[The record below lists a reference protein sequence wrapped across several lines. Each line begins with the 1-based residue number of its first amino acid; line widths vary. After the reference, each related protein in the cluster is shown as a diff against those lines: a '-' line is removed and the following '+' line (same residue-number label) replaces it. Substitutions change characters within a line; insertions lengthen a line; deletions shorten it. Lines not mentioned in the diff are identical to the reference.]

1 MASSTQA
8 RGIEG
13 EQYGNRTRE
22 CTPGQDADT
31 RRPQTGANIRCCRP
45 HQLGR
50 APLPETALALP
61 MSAPANAE
69 LHFLVVDALAGVQ
82 TFARQLLEGFGFPA
96 HSIRCASDT
105 DTALALGLEFKPDF
119 LITDWFAKA
128 SLNGIALYQRLKD
141 QNPGC
146 RLALLSFEVTP
157 AHEAEAHAAGSRF
170 LLRKPFTADELRN
183 TMQRSL
189 ETLAKERPEL
199 AQRLNAVIKAQQGP
213 GKLPVK
219 LALPPLPPQLRAGD
233 RVQYGTS
240 TDTVQFVVV
249 RSGELVV
256 QLKGKPELVPAHKLQ
271 RL

>member
-1 MASSTQA
+1 
-8 RGIEG
+8 
-13 EQYGNRTRE
+13 
-22 CTPGQDADT
+22 
-31 RRPQTGANIRCCRP
+31 
-45 HQLGR
+45 
-50 APLPETALALP
+50 
-61 MSAPANAE
+61 MSAPANAD
-69 LHFLVVDALAGVQ
+69 LRFLVVDALAGVQ

-105 DTALALGLEFKPDF
+105 DSALALGLEFKPDF

-128 SLNGIALYQRLKD
+128 GMNGIALYQRLKTG
-141 QNPGC
+141 NPGC

-170 LLRKPFTADELRN
+170 LLRKPFTADDLRN

-189 ETLAKERPEL
+189 ELLATERPEL

-219 LALPPLPPQLRAGD
+219 LALPPLPPLPPQLRAGD
-233 RVQYGTS
+233 RVQYGS
-240 TDTVQFVVV
+240 ATDTVQFVVV

>member
-1 MASSTQA
+1 
-8 RGIEG
+8 
-13 EQYGNRTRE
+13 
-22 CTPGQDADT
+22 
-31 RRPQTGANIRCCRP
+31 
-45 HQLGR
+45 
-50 APLPETALALP
+50 

-69 LHFLVVDALAGVQ
+69 LRFLVVDALAGVQ

-105 DTALALGLEFKPDF
+105 DSALALGLEFKPDF

-128 SLNGIALYQRLKD
+128 GMNGIALYQRLKTV
-141 QNPGC
+141 NPGC

-170 LLRKPFTADELRN
+170 LLRKPFTADDLKS

-189 ETLAKERPEL
+189 ELLATERPEL

-219 LALPPLPPQLRAGD
+219 LALPPLPPQLRPATGFSTEAQRTPCSSWWCAAANWSCSSRASPSWCLPINCSAFEHADRPAHRKAAGPALGAGLA
-233 RVQYGTS
+233 REQATG
-240 TDTVQFVVV
+240 
-249 RSGELVV
+249 RSGV
-256 QLKGKPELVPAHKLQ
+256 AH
-271 RL
+271 